1 MTAAMATAMTA
12 AVAAA
17 AMTSSMTS
25 SSCTGCGY
33 DVVGGLSATSSTAAA
48 ASSTAAQQG
57 QEGAIADAQ
66 RGQQTNEDLRK
77 ESGASASVIIQKEQ
91 LPLFLSLRLRFS
103 PPLVLTFIAY

>member
-1 MTAAMATAMTA
+1 MTAAMTAAMTTS
-12 AVAAA
+12 
-17 AMTSSMTS
+17 MTSSMT

-33 DVVGGLSATSSTAAA
+33 DVVGGLSASTSTAAA
-48 ASSTAAQQG
+48 ASSSTAAQQG

-91 LPLFLSLRLRFS
+91 LPLSLSLCLFLP
-103 PPLVLTFIAY
+103 PPLVLTFIAF